1 MMSRAKIYQSNAAQ
15 CEREGDRAT
24 SPALKSKYR
33 GVAQQWR
40 DMAEDAKKN
49 SRGLDAVRLANP
61 QMAL

>member
-24 SPALKSKYR
+24 SPVLKSKYR

-40 DMAEDAKKN
+40 DMAEDAKRETAKRPKK
-49 SRGLDAVRLANP
+49 SGGRAAR
-61 QMAL
+61 